1 MQKHKITS
9 FFSSVPSKVAKCN
22 IETVPNLQHDAN
34 IGILE
39 PSASSS
45 STPTSVLLNVDSSG
59 KDISSFVNRVLSSRE
74 KFETLNSIWVP
85 NENFKFPVKP
95 VGKKEK
101 NLSFQKRWLQ
111 RWKWL
116 AYSDKQNG
124 AFCKYCVL
132 FAPQEVGMH
141 KATPTGRLVN
151 QPFDNWKHAC
161 ETFNRHEKLQYH
173 LNSVDTYTKLK
184 SIEQGNELPVS
195 LQIDKA

>member
-95 VGKKEK
+95 VGKKKKKPQFPKEM
-101 NLSFQKRWLQ
+101 
-111 RWKWL
+111 
-116 AYSDKQNG
+116 
-124 AFCKYCVL
+124 
-132 FAPQEVGMH
+132 APTMEV
-141 KATPTGRLVN
+141 
-151 QPFDNWKHAC
+151 
-161 ETFNRHEKLQYH
+161 
-173 LNSVDTYTKLK
+173 
-184 SIEQGNELPVS
+184 VS
-195 LQIDKA
+195 LFRQTKRCIL